1 MISFEKKKILIVSP
15 HPDDEAF
22 GCGGLIQKCKKD
34 GGKVYVLYL
43 TVGTT
48 KDFSKEEKSTANQRM
63 QEIESVSSLFGFER
77 YKIAFIG
84 EKYHLKLDS
93 VPIKDIINEIE
104 RGSKISLEKIMPDML
119 LIPPANDYNQDHRI
133 ANQASIAAARPTSG
147 EFKSFQKTVLEYEL
161 PPSSWF
167 LGEKCS
173 PPNFYVPLE
182 DAEFETKLKSLKLY
196 GSQLKSSLNP
206 LSTYGCRAQASFR
219 GMQIGKKFAEAYF
232 IKRLMV
238 K

>member
-1 MISFEKKKILIVSP
+1 MINFNKKKILIISP

-22 GCGGLIQKCKKD
+22 GCGGIIQRCRKS
-34 GGKVYVLYL
+34 GGEVYVLYL

-48 KDFSKEEKSTANQRM
+48 RDFSKKEKSTADQRM
-63 QEIESVSSLFGFER
+63 QEIKKVASLFGIKG

-93 VPIKDIINEIE
+93 IPIKDIINEIE
-104 RGSKISLEKIMPDML
+104 RGENISLEKIKPDIL

-161 PPSSWF
+161 PPNAWF
-167 LGEKCS
+167 LGEICS
-173 PPNFYVPLE
+173 PPNFYIALE
-182 DAEFETKLKSLKLY
+182 DDEFETKLKSLEFY

-206 LSTYGCRAQASFR
+206 LSIYGCKAQASFR
-219 GMQIGKKFAEAYF
+219 GMQVGKKFAEAYF
-232 IKRLMV
+232 VKRLTAE
-238 K
+238 